1 MEEPAA
7 MPVKVTIDRFADAAK
22 IRLGSEVAVPGGSRE
37 LAPGVLLDFDEN
49 GQVVSIE
56 VLGLKRRGIDLRKV
70 DVEMDGLAD
79 AEVLSADHPGARAFE
94 RAAEDESTAA
104 GEL

>member
-1 MEEPAA
+1 VNAYQA
-7 MPVKVTIDRFADAAK
+7 RF
-22 IRLGSEVAVPGGSRE
+22 RWSFG
-37 LAPGVLLDFDEN
+37 
-49 GQVVSIE
+49 IE

-70 DVEMDGLAD
+70 DVEMDGLED
-79 AEVLSADHPGARAFE
+79 AEVLPEDHPGTRAFA